1 MARNLMGFRKVDG
14 IPHGISHRKGCSI
27 YAPLLTEVSEN
38 GGTYALD
45 TKDHKR
51 AKYLTNTLR
60 GVTKHLGIGDVRVV
74 LRDTVVYVERIESA

>member
-27 YAPLLTEVSEN
+27 YAPLLAEVSEK

-45 TKDHKR
+45 TKDGKR
-51 AKYLTNTLR
+51 AKYLTNTIR
-60 GVTKHLGIGDVRVV
+60 GVAKKIGIDDVRVV
-74 LRDTVVYVERIESA
+74 RRDTVIYVEKVESA